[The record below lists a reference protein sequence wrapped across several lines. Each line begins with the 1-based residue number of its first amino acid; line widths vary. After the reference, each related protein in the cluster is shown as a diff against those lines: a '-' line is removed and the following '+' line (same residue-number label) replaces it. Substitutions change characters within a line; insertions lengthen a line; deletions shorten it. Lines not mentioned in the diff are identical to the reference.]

1 MEKLFTSFGITTR
14 NGQTKVRFGNDMVA
28 RIKIFAKEGYT
39 VDFVE
44 LPNAMSK
51 LDALIYSKSQ
61 PIYAKP
67 EAKEIIDSKIDE
79 KTKLA
84 KSGEVKVQAK
94 APVAKV
100 STPAKVVA

>member
-1 MEKLFTSFGITTR
+1 MEQLFSSFGITTR

-28 RIKIFAKEGYT
+28 RIKIFAKEGHT

-44 LPNAMSK
+44 LPNAMTK
-51 LDALIYSKSQ
+51 LDALVYAKTL

-79 KTKLA
+79 KTRLA
-84 KSGEVKVQAK
+84 KAGEVKVQAK
-94 APVAKV
+94 APAAKV
-100 STPAKVVA
+100 QTTDKVVA

>member
-44 LPNAMSK
+44 LPNAMTK
-51 LDALIYSKSQ
+51 VDALVYAKSL

-84 KSGEVKVQAK
+84 KAGEVKVQAK
-94 APVAKV
+94 APKAQTQTADKV
-100 STPAKVVA
+100 TA